1 MQASWGARIVRALV
15 SVVLTAMGLVFVASM
30 LAAAFLVLCLGA
42 LRALWGRVTGRP
54 VTPWA
59 FRVDPRQGWQT
70 WEDLRRRRGGAA
82 PFTTEDAQDARA
94 PGSEPRALPRFA
106 RPGDISDVEP
116 RDRS

>member
-1 MQASWGARIVRALV
+1 MQPSWGERIVRALV
-15 SVVLTAMGLVFVASM
+15 SVVLTAMGLVFVASL

-42 LRALWGRVTGRP
+42 LRVLWGRLTGQP

-70 WEDLRRRRGGAA
+70 WEDLRRRRGSAA
-82 PFTTEDAQDARA
+82 PFTTEGREDARTSGGA
-94 PGSEPRALPRFA
+94 PRPLPGWD
-106 RPGDISDVEP
+106 RPSDVSDVEP